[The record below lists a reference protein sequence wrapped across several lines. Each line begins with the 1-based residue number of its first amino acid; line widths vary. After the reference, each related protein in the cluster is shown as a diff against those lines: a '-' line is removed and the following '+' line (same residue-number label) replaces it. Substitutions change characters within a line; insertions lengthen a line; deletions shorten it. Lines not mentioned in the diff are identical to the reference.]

1 MSTKIYAQE
10 EMFDKAKEVK
20 KAFQNDFKD
29 SYKEMKSLYDKMS
42 NDKGFQGKACE
53 GFIELFDILL
63 QYHKD
68 LIEELPDFFKAFEN
82 YEESLDEIKSTS
94 VYKELD

>member
-1 MSTKIYAQE
+1 MSEKIYVQE

-20 KAFQNDFKD
+20 KAFEKDFID
-29 SYKEMKSLYDKMS
+29 SYNGMKVLYKKMS
-42 NDKGFQGKACE
+42 SDEGFKSEACE

-68 LIEELPDFFKAFEN
+68 LIEELPEFFKAFEN
-82 YEESLDEIKSTS
+82 YEESLEEIKSTS
-94 VYKELD
+94 IYRGLD